1 MSAIISTD
9 VEGTAHAPTVAIPQE
24 FLNAAGA
31 TAIGVGIGTSFA
43 IEKAGGWLAV
53 AESTTGA
60 ASYGAAGAAIYTS
73 WQVGGK
79 IGTFLYS
86 IPTVHD
92 AAISVVGSIVEAAAG
107 VPGAFVDM
115 FHDVYGDFV
124 STPDIDG
131 IWEIGFVASMV
142 ALNPFTNIS
151 P

>member
-1 MSAIISTD
+1 MSAIISTNVD
-9 VEGTAHAPTVAIPQE
+9 GTGHTPTVAIPQE

-31 TAIGVGIGTSFA
+31 TAIGVGIGTSFS

-60 ASYGAAGAAIYTS
+60 AAYGAAGAAIYTS
-73 WQVGGK
+73 WQVGDK

-86 IPTVHD
+86 IPAVRD
-92 AAISVVGSIVEAAAG
+92 VAIPVVGALVEAAAAT
-107 VPGAFVDM
+107 PGAFVDM

-124 STPDIDG
+124 SPPDIDG